1 MAIGGVAADT
11 APKPAG
17 REGPIMKQS
26 DVIIRC
32 FIVFL
37 VAAFCRVCFAAEP
50 ESFRTQVSAA
60 GRVALVIG
68 NATYPDDDRPLAHP
82 IKDAR
87 AIADEL
93 RRADFEVI
101 SGEDVTKQ
109 KLRALLDSFKA
120 EIKPGS
126 TVLVFFS
133 GYGIQSG
140 KQSYIIPVDAQI
152 RTEGDVKREAISI
165 EAILADINAAG
176 PMVKLVIIDG
186 ARRNPFERRFRGLST
201 GLAPLTAPAGTL
213 AIYSAAPDR
222 EVNDFEGA
230 NSVFVTE
237 LLKKMRPPGLIWR
250 SHTSATPNGY
260 WVFWASGLRGMGS
273 HFIPTIRTSS
283 IFASSEQVALIRKRM
298 GPRSPFLAF
307 ATYEA
312 IFNSTQQSVSRA
324 SKGEQVPWVSSSPVD
339 DFFFGKGTTV
349 AAPPPPPSS
358 KAASA
363 APPPSP
369 STVASQAPRPS
380 PPPPAAATNSPPAPS
395 PATAATN
402 SPPASSPPAPP
413 AAAAPAQP
421 SSQVASRPMPG
432 PPPDAQHDQALSELN
447 DAIGR
452 NPRDPDLYYRRG
464 QVFAKKQKFAPAM
477 EDFGRA
483 IDLNPNHTEA
493 LNNRCF
499 ARAVLGELDAAL
511 TDCTAALKLRP
522 KYTDALDSRG
532 LTHLKLNQF
541 DRAIADFDDA
551 LRLSPRFASALYG
564 RGKAKLKK
572 GDRAGGNA
580 DIQAAKAINSGIDR
594 EFESYGVE

>member
-1 MAIGGVAADT
+1 
-11 APKPAG
+11 
-17 REGPIMKQS
+17 MKQS
-26 DVIIRC
+26 EVIIRC

-37 VAAFCRVCFAAEP
+37 VAAFCSVCFAAEP
-50 ESFRTQVSAA
+50 ESFRIAQVSAA

-68 NATYPDDDRPLAHP
+68 NATYPDDDRPLAQP

-109 KLRALLDSFKA
+109 KLRALLGSFKA
-120 EIKPGS
+120 KIKPGS
-126 TVLVFFS
+126 TALVFFS

-152 RTEGDVKREAISI
+152 WTEGEVKRDGISI
-165 EAILADINAAG
+165 EAILTDINAAG
-176 PMVKLVIIDG
+176 ATVKLVIIDG

-222 EVNDFEGA
+222 AVNDSDGA

-237 LLKKMRPPGLIWR
+237 LLKEMRPPGL
-250 SHTSATPNGY
+250 SA
-260 WVFWASGLRGMGS
+260 
-273 HFIPTIRTSS
+273 
-283 IFASSEQVALIRKRM
+283 
-298 GPRSPFLAF
+298 
-307 ATYEA
+307 EA
-312 IFNSTQQSVSRA
+312 IFNSTQKSVSRA
-324 SKGEQVPWVSSSPVD
+324 SKGEQVPWVSSSLVD
-339 DFFFGKGTTV
+339 DFFFGKGATV
-349 AAPPPPPSS
+349 AAAPPPPSS
-358 KAASA
+358 KPAPA
-363 APPPSP
+363 APPPAP
-369 STVASQAPRPS
+369 STVASQAPRPT

-413 AAAAPAQP
+413 AASAPAQP
-421 SSQVASRPMPG
+421 SSQVASRPMPA
-432 PPPDAQHDQALSELN
+432 PPPDAEDDQALSELN

-464 QVFAKKQKFAPAM
+464 QVFAEKQKFALAT

-483 IDLNPNHTEA
+483 IELNPNDTEA

-499 ARAVLGELDAAL
+499 TRAVLGELDAAL

-541 DRAIADFDDA
+541 DRAIADFDAA
-551 LRLSPRFASALYG
+551 LRLSPRLASALYG

-580 DIQAAKAINSGIDR
+580 DIRAAKAINSGIDR

>member
-1 MAIGGVAADT
+1 
-11 APKPAG
+11 
-17 REGPIMKQS
+17 MKQS

-37 VAAFCRVCFAAEP
+37 VAAFCSVCFAAEP
-50 ESFRTQVSAA
+50 ESFRIAQVSAA

-68 NATYPDDDRPLAHP
+68 NATYPDDDRPLAQP

-120 EIKPGS
+120 KIKPGS
-126 TVLVFFS
+126 TALVFFS

-152 RTEGDVKREAISI
+152 WTEGEVKRDGISI
-165 EAILADINAAG
+165 EAILTDMNAAG
-176 PMVKLVIIDG
+176 ATVKLVIIDG

-222 EVNDFEGA
+222 TVNDLDGA

-237 LLKKMRPPGLIWR
+237 LLKEMRPPGLIWR
-250 SHTSATPNGY
+250 SHTSATPSGY

-273 HFIPTIRTSS
+273 HFIPTTRASS
-283 IFASSEQVALIRKRM
+283 IFASSEQMALIRKRM
-298 GPRSPFLAF
+298 GPRSLLAF

-312 IFNSTQQSVSRA
+312 IFNSTQKSVSRA
-324 SKGEQVPWVSSSPVD
+324 SKGEQVPWVSSSLVD
-339 DFFFGKGTTV
+339 DFFFGKGATE
-349 AAPPPPPSS
+349 AAAPPPPSS
-358 KAASA
+358 KPAPA
-363 APPPSP
+363 APPPAP
-369 STVASQAPRPS
+369 STVAPQAPRPT

-421 SSQVASRPMPG
+421 SSQVASRPMPA
-432 PPPDAQHDQALSELN
+432 PPPDAEDDQALSELN

-464 QVFAKKQKFAPAM
+464 QVFGKKQKFALAT

-483 IDLNPNHTEA
+483 IELNPNHTEA

-499 ARAVLGELDAAL
+499 TRAVLGELDAAL

-541 DRAIADFDDA
+541 DRAIADFDAA
-551 LRLSPRFASALYG
+551 LRLSPRWASALYG